1 MNIFGL
7 VIKRN
12 KPENHSTATN
22 GVSLGTWQGSGSS
35 FFHRLN
41 ADSYASV
48 YPSIHAV
55 SSEYKTVQ
63 PFAIDKNGKRVE
75 HPAVTALYHP
85 NQSDSSI
92 SFQEKIAVSTLSLR
106 KTYIL
111 VWRRD
116 GLEAKP
122 GGDFTNAGTQI
133 AGYTFL
139 EFPGVT
145 RRDGKTYY
153 NIGAQEFSER
163 EVIVLP
169 GGVDPNN
176 LYAGYSPSEAARRWA
191 TLDDYIAD
199 YQKGFFENG
208 AIPSGQFIITSASK
222 QDFNDTVDKLQ
233 DSHRG
238 ARNNNNVTYTPRPVD
253 PQTGKPADAKIEW
266 IPFSQSNKDIALDKL
281 FDQTNKRIDLA
292 YAVPQI
298 VKGVDDAATYANAQV
313 AERGFSKRAVY
324 PLLLSN
330 YTQFTHELNRIT
342 NGLGVAITFK
352 YDFPNVSD
360 EDKVEA
366 ERKQLESGIILSMTA
381 DGYSLNSIV
390 DAFKFTP
397 AYKLLKKD
405 NSQPVI
411 DNPKPDVDEGDEVNT
426 SPDPDKI
433 DGITPVNKAKAKKK
447 VVNEKTDL
455 QKLEDVAR
463 EFMQAQIDKAIEDLD
478 KEENL
483 SNAVTGAP
491 TTAQETKFAND
502 MLEIIVSI
510 MVAEG
515 AIQYSEGI
523 KLLEAAGLSTANLD
537 EFILGDSAKTGYEA
551 YLKKVGQSYSSD
563 TKDAI
568 QSILA
573 KGNQQGWN
581 RSELDKALRGI
592 MDTDEWRV
600 KRLSVT
606 ELNRS
611 QSLSSVEAM
620 KQIKTESGTDIEKGL
635 LHTGSDSPC
644 EFCAV
649 LLDRW
654 VTVDQEFIPMGDVV
668 NGAEGGIFI
677 NDFVANDGYDIHP
690 NGHCVPEY
698 RVVT

>member
-1 MNIFGL
+1 MNP
-7 VIKRN
+7 IKMFINRFKG
-12 KPENHSTATN
+12 KPTN
-22 GVSLGTWQGSGSS
+22 SFSGDSLRTWNPHTNLLGRMTSD
-35 FFHRLN
+35 
-41 ADSYASV
+41 AYASV
-48 YPSIHAV
+48 YPSIHAI

-63 PFAIDKNGKRVE
+63 PFAIDANGKPVQ
-75 HPAVTALYHP
+75 HPVIAALYHP

-92 SFQEKIAVSTLSLR
+92 SFQEKIAVSTLALR

-111 VWRRD
+111 VWRRE
-116 GLEAKP
+116 GTEAKP
-122 GGDFTNAGTQI
+122 GGDFTNRGTQI
-133 AGYTFL
+133 AGFTFL

-176 LYAGYSPSEAARRWA
+176 LYAGYSPSEASRRWA
-191 TLDDYIAD
+191 KLDDYIAD
-199 YQKGFFENG
+199 YQAGFFENG
-208 AIPSGQFIITSASK
+208 AIPSGQFIITASSK
-222 QDFNDTVDKLQ
+222 TDFDDTVDKLQ

-238 ARNNNNVTYTPRPVD
+238 AGNNNNVTYTPRPVD
-253 PQTGKPADAKIEW
+253 PQSGKPADAKIQW
-266 IPFSQSNKDIALDKL
+266 IPFSQSNKDIDFKNL
-281 FDQTNKRIDLA
+281 FEQTNKRIDLA
-292 YAVPQI
+292 YGVPQI

-313 AERGFSKRAVY
+313 AERGFAKRAVY
-324 PLLLSN
+324 PLLLTN
-330 YTQFTHELNRIT
+330 YTQITHELNRIT
-342 NGLGVAITFK
+342 NGLGIAISFK

-366 ERKQLESGIILSMTA
+366 ERKKVESSVILTMTA
-381 DGYSLNSIV
+381 DGYSLDSVV
-390 DAFKFTP
+390 DAFQFTP

-405 NSQPVI
+405 NSAPVI
-411 DNPKPDVDEGDEVNT
+411 DNPKPDVDEGNEVIEA
-426 SPDPDKI
+426 PDPDKI
-433 DGITPVNKAKAKKK
+433 DGITPVNKSKTLK
-447 VVNEKTDL
+447 VVNEKSDL
-455 QKLEDVAR
+455 EKLESVAR
-463 EFMQAQIDKAIEDLD
+463 EFMQSQVNKAIEDLD
-478 KEENL
+478 KEENAK
-483 SNAVTGAP
+483 NEVTGNP
-491 TTAQETKFAND
+491 TSAQEKKFADD
-502 MLEIIVSI
+502 MLKEIVTI

-523 KLLEAAGLSTANLD
+523 KLLEAADVSTANLN
-537 EFILGDSAKTGYEA
+537 EFILSDSAQSAYEA
-551 YLKKVGQSYSSD
+551 YLKKVGTSYSAD
-563 TKDAI
+563 TTSAI
-568 QSILA
+568 QSVLSRA
-573 KGNQQGWN
+573 NQSGWN
-581 RSELDKALRGI
+581 ASEIKKALRGI

-611 QSLSSVEAM
+611 QSLSSIEAM
-620 KQIKTESGTDIEKGL
+620 KQIQTESGAQIEKGL

-668 NGAEGGIFI
+668 SGTEGGIFI

-698 RVVT
+698 RVKV